1 MAKIWSIKLQ
11 KHVYP
16 KDLPVGELVRILN
29 SISVD
34 TSEYWLPETQST
46 EAYAAIKEAIRRLK
60 NQKRNTGKQN
70 NEQ

>member
-11 KHVYP
+11 KHVHP
-16 KDLPVGELVRILN
+16 KDLPLGDLVRILN

-34 TSEYWLPETQST
+34 TSECWLPETQST

-60 NQKRNTGKQN
+60 NQERNTKGQN
-70 NEQ
+70 HE